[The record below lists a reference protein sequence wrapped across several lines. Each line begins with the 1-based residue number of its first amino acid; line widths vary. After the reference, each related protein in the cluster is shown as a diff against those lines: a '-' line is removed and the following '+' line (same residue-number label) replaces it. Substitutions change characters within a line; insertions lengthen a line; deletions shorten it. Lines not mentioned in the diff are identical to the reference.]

1 MFESPNDALNLLFI
15 ILIPMLI
22 TAAVTAVFSAIS
34 TLAVYYYNKSRSVKE
49 KSATYFLIFLGGI
62 LGVIIY
68 YFVTKKKKDNLD
80 RIDENKIKKFRI
92 ISILLMVIA
101 AIGFGANIYASQTG
115 MYDTDE
121 YKRMMEEAN
130 TISYDMYDKDY
141 IDSNM
146 LNESADGTLQ
156 E

>member
-1 MFESPNDALNLLFI
+1 
-15 ILIPMLI
+15 
-22 TAAVTAVFSAIS
+22 
-34 TLAVYYYNKSRSVKE
+34 
-49 KSATYFLIFLGGI
+49 
-62 LGVIIY
+62 
-68 YFVTKKKKDNLD
+68 
-80 RIDENKIKKFRI
+80 
-92 ISILLMVIA
+92 
-101 AIGFGANIYASQTG
+101 

-146 LNESADGTLQ
+146 LNESADRTLQ

>member
-1 MFESPNDALNLLFI
+1 M
-15 ILIPMLI
+15 
-22 TAAVTAVFSAIS
+22 
-34 TLAVYYYNKSRSVKE
+34 
-49 KSATYFLIFLGGI
+49 
-62 LGVIIY
+62 IIY

-146 LNESADGTLQ
+146 LNESADRTLQ